1 MLLVAK
7 WNIQPLP
14 SDTCGSALTYIG
26 QSCFAGIF
34 QVDKSMLTSLG
45 VRRVVCI
52 GDRRRWAERWKRFPA
67 EKMMINAQARS
78 GRGVTGPR
86 QRDREGECLRLDNKL
101 LQVIY
106 SVAGRA
112 EGETVG
118 FAVRLNVP
126 MQWKGSALLHGEWI
140 TLVLRLPAD

>member
-1 MLLVAK
+1 
-7 WNIQPLP
+7 
-14 SDTCGSALTYIG
+14 
-26 QSCFAGIF
+26 
-34 QVDKSMLTSLG
+34 
-45 VRRVVCI
+45 
-52 GDRRRWAERWKRFPA
+52 
-67 EKMMINAQARS
+67 MINAQAGS

-86 QRDREGECLRLDNKL
+86 QRDRGGECLRLDNKL

-126 MQWKGSALLHGEWI
+126 MQ
-140 TLVLRLPAD
+140 